1 MVYFILPFTMFHVL
15 VSNVFI
21 HDYMSIGDIEI
32 SKFKN
37 FKPFLPIKQIKY
49 TPGAHCNG
57 QLSLELSSIRQ
68 STDRLHKKKYSHLRN
83 RTNIFHPWINVVM
96 DNLIIALF
104 PLPNDVFW
112 YSKKKRKSTTGLGS
126 PSFRKKLI
134 RKNSEKKLRLLV

>member
-68 STDRLHKKKYSHLRN
+68 STDRLHNKKYSHLRN
-83 RTNIFHPWINVVM
+83 RTNIFHSWINVVM

-112 YSKKKRKSTTGLGS
+112 YSKKNENQLLDLEAPLFERSL
-126 PSFRKKLI
+126 FE
-134 RKNSEKKLRLLV
+134 KNSEKKLRLLV

>member
-68 STDRLHKKKYSHLRN
+68 STDRLHNKKYSHLRN
-83 RTNIFHPWINVVM
+83 RTNIFHSWINVVM

-112 YSKKKRKSTTGLGS
+112 YSKKKTKINYWTWKPLFSKEAYS
-126 PSFRKKLI
+126 KKI
-134 RKNSEKKLRLLV
+134 PKKNYGY